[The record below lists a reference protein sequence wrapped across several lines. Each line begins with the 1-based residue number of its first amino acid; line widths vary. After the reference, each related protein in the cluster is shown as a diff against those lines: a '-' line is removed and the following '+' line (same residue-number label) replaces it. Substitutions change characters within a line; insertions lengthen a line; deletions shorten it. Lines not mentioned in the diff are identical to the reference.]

1 MKAGAVARSSG
12 SWMSTALGSDVYM
25 GANEPVNSCG
35 QICLLP
41 TGDGPGKFHARQPM
55 AMVTLPG
62 HADSQLLCKPYQ
74 HQSVLCYLGCCTY
87 ALEPQQTSRYGRVVG
102 AKSDGSLISH

>member
-1 MKAGAVARSSG
+1 MNKEV
-12 SWMSTALGSDVYM
+12 D
-25 GANEPVNSCG
+25 
-35 QICLLP
+35 LLSLCCCEKSP
-41 TGDGPGKFHARQPM
+41 GDGPGIFYARQPM